1 MTVNDPRL
9 AHRLDAIQPF
19 YVMDVLAR
27 ARALERQG
35 RSIIHM
41 EIGEPDFPT
50 SPRIVEAGIAALRA
64 GRTHYTQAAGLP
76 ELRQAIAASYAPG
89 ARPDP
94 ERVIVTPGASGAL
107 ALIFAALLDPG
118 DQVLLAD
125 PGYPCNRHFVRL
137 FDGEAVSIPV
147 DASTDYQLTAD
158 LIRRHWSTRT
168 VAVLLASPSNPT
180 GTLVPD
186 TELHRIVRTV
196 AELGGQLVV
205 DEIYHG
211 LTYGVAARSA
221 LHHSS
226 DVFVLNSFSKY
237 YGMTGWR
244 LGWLVAPTAYV
255 SAIDRLAQN
264 VFLASS
270 TVAQYAALAAFDPV
284 VQAELEERRS
294 EFAVRRDYLL
304 PALRALGFDIPVVPQ
319 GAFYLYADCSRFT
332 RDSEAFAR
340 ELLEQKGVAI
350 TPGLDFGE
358 YRARQH
364 VRISYANT
372 LGNLREGV
380 RRIADHLARWAGG

>member
-1 MTVNDPRL
+1 MPVHDPKL
-9 AHRLDAIQPF
+9 AHRLDGIQPF
-19 YVMDVLAR
+19 YVMDILAR
-27 ARALERQG
+27 ARTLERQG

-50 SPRIVEAGIAALRA
+50 SARIVEAGVAALRA
-64 GRTHYTQAAGLP
+64 GRTHYTQAVGLP
-76 ELRQAIAASYAPG
+76 ELRQAIAASYAPD
-89 ARPDP
+89 AHPDP

-137 FDGEAVSIPV
+137 FDGEAVSVPV
-147 DASTDYQLTAD
+147 DASTEYQLTAG
-158 LIRRHWSTRT
+158 LVRRYWTPRT

-180 GTLVPD
+180 GTLVPE
-186 TELHRIVRTV
+186 TELQLIVHTV
-196 AELGGQLVV
+196 SELGGVLIV

-211 LTYGVAARSA
+211 LTYGVTARSA
-221 LHHSS
+221 LHYSPH
-226 DVFVLNSFSKY
+226 VFVLNSFSKY

-255 SAIDRLAQN
+255 AAIDRLAQN

-270 TVAQYAALAAFDPV
+270 TLAQYAALAAFDPL
-284 VQAELEERRS
+284 VQAELEDRRR
-294 EFAVRRDYLL
+294 EFAERRDYLL

-332 RDSEAFAR
+332 RDSQAFAR
-340 ELLEQKGVAI
+340 ELLEQEGVAI

-358 YRARQH
+358 HRARQH
-364 VRISYANT
+364 VRFSYATT
-372 LGNLREGV
+372 LDNLREGA
-380 RRIADHLARWAGG
+380 RRIADYLGRTTGG

>member
-1 MTVNDPRL
+1 MPTNSLRL

-19 YVMDVLAR
+19 YVMDILAR

-50 SPRIVEAGIAALRA
+50 SPRIVEAGVAALHA
-64 GRTHYTQAAGLP
+64 GHTHYTQAAGLP
-76 ELRQAIAASYAPG
+76 ELRQAIAASYALD

-125 PGYPCNRHFVRL
+125 PGYPCNRHFARL

-158 LIRRHWSTRT
+158 LIRRYWSPRT

-180 GTLVPD
+180 GTLVPEV
-186 TELHRIVRTV
+186 ELQHIVRTV
-196 AELGGQLVV
+196 AELGGVLIV

-221 LHHSS
+221 LSYS
-226 DVFVLNSFSKY
+226 PDVLVLNSFSKY

-255 SAIDRLAQN
+255 PAIERLAQN
-264 VFLASS
+264 IFLASS
-270 TVAQYAALAAFDPV
+270 TLAQYAALAAFDPV
-284 VQAELEERRS
+284 VQAELEDRRQV
-294 EFAVRRDYLL
+294 FAERRDYLL

-332 RDSEAFAR
+332 RDSQAFAR

-350 TPGLDFGE
+350 TPGLDFGRH
-358 YRARQH
+358 RAQQH
-364 VRISYANT
+364 VRFSYANT
-372 LGNLREGV
+372 LDNLREGV
-380 RRIADHLARWAGG
+380 RRIADYLRHTAGG